1 MIKVLLFD
9 FSRVLL
15 HPTDKTYS
23 GSLNSLHRELKD
35 NESYYLF
42 HHFELNDQIIEFLKS
57 LNGKYNL
64 AIFTTDVIQNDPLI
78 KEVIDPV
85 FSKIYSASELGI
97 TKKEAASYE
106 FLAKDLKVAPDEI
119 LFIDDTAGNIEA
131 AQKAGLQTHH
141 YKTNGELIKFLADIS
156 G

>member
-57 LNGKYNL
+57 LNGKYKL

-85 FSKIYSASELGI
+85 FSKIYSAAELNI
-97 TKKEAASYE
+97 SKKESTSYE
-106 FLAKDLKVAPDEI
+106 FLAKDLNAAPDEV
-119 LFIDDTAGNIEA
+119 LFIDDTVSNIEA
-131 AQKAGLQTHH
+131 AQKADLKTHH
-141 YKTNGELIKFLADIS
+141 YKTSGELIKFLESI
-156 G
+156 